1 MTSKYLR
8 SGGKDVLVNKQ
19 MTLTQTDTIFSHA
32 PLDLANPNTIRL
44 IEVLP
49 PLVADSTIRCKLTH
63 ATTDA
68 QYSCLSYVWG
78 AEDADHTIF
87 VNDLPF
93 KVRKNL
99 WEFLSKASG
108 RFTSD
113 QSAETGNINDDWSI
127 RTAIQ
132 ALWVDALCI
141 DQKNTSERN
150 HQVQQ
155 MGEIYRR
162 SQRTVAW
169 LGNDSL
175 TNSFLGD
182 VVTLSTFCKNAYWQR
197 AWITQELLLATD
209 ISFIGGGN
217 GIDLDDLKLDMGE
230 VLAGFSRAYG
240 YSKFQVL
247 FDILER
253 GEKCT
258 LIENLWRF
266 RQKHCLDR
274 RDLVY
279 SLLSIS
285 RNGLHFEVDYNVK
298 LPDLALRV
306 LQFLGEDFCL
316 CSAKIT
322 VQTLGVLDDFSDAA
336 ERPFATVRLLSPISS
351 CNFVCT
357 QCNEV
362 IRQDRIATELF
373 PSLETRFYCL
383 SCSHSD
389 SRIQYLA
396 TQDALRHGHLIL
408 TRDPSDK
415 EQSLCNPWNIYWLS
429 PRDSF
434 DKTGS
439 YNGKPRGPLDGIQV
453 LYTEEDAH
461 RSAIIQISSKVFT
474 EWASCTFIAEFRRTS
489 TKDISLTGG
498 YEIDDIKNLKWTL
511 LTQDMI

>member
-1 MTSKYLR
+1 MTFKYLR
-8 SGGKDVLVNKQ
+8 SDGIDVLVNKQ
-19 MTLTQTDTIFSHA
+19 ATLTQTDTVFSHA

-49 PLVADSTIRCKLTH
+49 PLAADGTIQCRLTH
-63 ATTDA
+63 TTTDA

-78 AEDADHTIF
+78 AEDADHTILI
-87 VNDLPF
+87 NNLPF

-108 RFTSD
+108 RSTSN
-113 QSAETGNINDDWSI
+113 QSVETSNINDDWSI

-141 DQKNTSERN
+141 DQENTSERN

-155 MGEIYRR
+155 MGDIYRR
-162 SQRTVAW
+162 SQRTIAW

-175 TNSFLGD
+175 TDSFLGD
-182 VVTLSTFCKNAYWQR
+182 VVTLSTFCKNVYWHR

-217 GIDLDDLKLDMGE
+217 SIDLDDLKSDMGE

-285 RNGLHFEVDYNVK
+285 RNSLHFEVDYNVK
-298 LPDLALRV
+298 LSDLALRV

-322 VQTLGVLDDFSDAA
+322 LQTLEVLDEFSNAT

-351 CNFVCT
+351 SHFVCM

-362 IRQDRIATELF
+362 IRQDKIATELF
-373 PSLETRFYCL
+373 PYLETRFYCL

-389 SRIQYLA
+389 SRIQYLV
-396 TQDALRHGHLIL
+396 TQEALRHGHLIL
-408 TRDPSDK
+408 TRDLSDK
-415 EQSLCNPWNIYWLS
+415 EQSPCHPWNIYWLS
-429 PRDSF
+429 PRDSS
-434 DKTGS
+434 DRTGP
-439 YNGKPRGPLDGIQV
+439 YKGKPRGPLNGIQV
-453 LYTEEDAH
+453 LCTEEDAH
-461 RSAIIQISSKVFT
+461 GSAIIQISSKVFT
-474 EWASCTFIAEFRRTS
+474 EWASGDFTAEFRRTS
-489 TKDISLTGG
+489 TKHISLTGEH
-498 YEIDDIKNLKWTL
+498 EIDDVKNLKWTL
-511 LTQDMI
+511 LAQDTI